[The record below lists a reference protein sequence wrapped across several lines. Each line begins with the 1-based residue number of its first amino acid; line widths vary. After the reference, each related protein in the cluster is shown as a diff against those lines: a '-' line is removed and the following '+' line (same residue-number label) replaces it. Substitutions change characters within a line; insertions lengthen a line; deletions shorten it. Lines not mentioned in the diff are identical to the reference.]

1 MKFASEEKVD
11 TRKLFY
17 GVTGLVG
24 AVATIAQAF
33 RLIDADT
40 AANIGDLLKA
50 AGQFIPTAGVTAA
63 AVVLG
68 RQAKVPGML
77 TPNASPADQ
86 IANGVAAWAVQEE
99 QRAADGDK
107 IKQALQDAAGQAP
120 VVGPLAE
127 QVMARVAGG
136 GL

>member
-1 MKFASEEKVD
+1 MKFASEEKID

-77 TPNASPADQ
+77 TPNASPVEQ
-86 IANGVAAWAVQEE
+86 ITNGVSAWVAQ
-99 QRAADGDK
+99 QAQHAADGETVMSAVD
-107 IKQALQDAAGQAP
+107 ALRQAP
-120 VVGPLAE
+120 GVGPLAE
-127 QVMARVAGG
+127 QVIASVGPRG
-136 GL
+136 

>member
-1 MKFASEEKVD
+1 MKFASEEKID

-40 AANIGDLLKA
+40 AANVGDLLKA

-77 TPNASPADQ
+77 TPSGSPADQ
-86 IANGVAAWAVQEE
+86 IIAALPGLVDAQAQAQADLERVQ
-99 QRAADGDK
+99 AAARD
-107 IKQALQDAAGQAP
+107 ALGQVP
-120 VVGPLAE
+120 DVGPLAE
-127 QVMARVAGG
+127 QVIASVGPRG
-136 GL
+136 